1 MGGAGR
7 AALKPGVVTEPAV
20 RAAIT
25 KPQLAGL
32 LSALGEYVVR
42 AEGYQP
48 EVMGSTY
55 SSWDSSRIDSILL
68 FNDRNRYKNNLA
80 KQRDVIA
87 EPIDPRVRITNREI
101 RVDSGENIIHRLVS
115 KGVRSGVEM
124 IGTPVIHGK
133 AGVYRLRLI
142 EN

>member
-1 MGGAGR
+1 MFRQSPKSKVVCRKIESDMAITFSSDTSIFEPR
-7 AALKPGVVTEPAV
+7 ERESLKTNQYLRPY
-20 RAAIT
+20 AAIT

-55 SSWDSSRIDSILL
+55 SSWDSSRIGSILL

-87 EPIDPRVRITNREI
+87 EPIDPRVGITNREI
-101 RVDSGENIIHRLVS
+101 RVDSGENIIH
-115 KGVRSGVEM
+115 
-124 IGTPVIHGK
+124 
-133 AGVYRLRLI
+133 
-142 EN
+142 